1 VDSATAKVVADRIKI
16 LGDYVMIYSLTDMS
30 VLCHELADR
39 DIAWDIRTEF
49 QGHNDDLKIYPATLW
64 WDHTDPVDQHNLPHF
79 NSNIITNK
87 SFNTSYPYDLVT
99 DAQIESLNLNNC
111 VPGVGQEEISTI
123 WPDIYNKYH
132 SDMGFINGTPIEPHS
147 FIHVNTY
154 NVRQQVQTLVAQGAK
169 RIIVDQLLEGA
180 IIDFYIK
187 AQLVAW
193 SCRDFIEPHN
203 FIITTSVV
211 GAADAWKTYCEDND
225 ITDGVRIMECNVSN
239 SWCAP
244 SYPDIQRF
252 NDTEYDINKTHD
264 KLFTSLNAGIL
275 RRHRYALGVEL
286 MEQDIF
292 HKGIVSF
299 SDYSPWI
306 PKNRPSGLQHGSQQA
321 QEKFKDVMPVWIDIE
336 GGTTIDQIIAPEQS
350 YLYDS
355 YFSIVTETQF
365 YGTVPDFFMEHYM
378 LKDTVFRTEKTMRP
392 MWFRHPFITMGV
404 QGYMQVLRDQG
415 YKTFHP
421 YINEDYDSEPDDH
434 KRLCMVVAEAKRLCA
449 FTDSEWLAW
458 KANVAPIVEHNYNW
472 IQHNDTPIS
481 YNDYEY
487 LFEEKN

>member
-1 VDSATAKVVADRIKI
+1 MDSATAKVVADRIKI

-306 PKNRPSGLQHGSQQA
+306 PKKRRSGLQHGSQQA
-321 QEKFKDVMPVWIDIE
+321 QEKFKDAMPVWIDIE
-336 GGTTIDQIIAPEQS
+336 GGSTIDQIIAPEQS